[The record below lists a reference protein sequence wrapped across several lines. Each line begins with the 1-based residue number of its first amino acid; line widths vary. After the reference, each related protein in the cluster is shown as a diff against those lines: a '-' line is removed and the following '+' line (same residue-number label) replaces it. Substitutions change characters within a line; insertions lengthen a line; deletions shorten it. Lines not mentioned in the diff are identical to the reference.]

1 MRTPWHTAW
10 QGTDIV
16 VYRDDAEVDRFA
28 ADQIERVIFAHRGL
42 GETPGDLVFAVVE
55 LRDEYIILPAETGF
69 AGRVHFE
76 RTHIWED
83 KQCVY
88 WVTESQAPLPG
99 RLRRGLWMMWSSPS
113 YRRLP
118 RTELTGSIEKWPLVG
133 PETWEQRKWRR
144 IERSRPFGT
153 TSSGAF
159 DSSLHRKQA

>member
-16 VYRDDAEVDRFA
+16 VFRDDAEVDRFA

-42 GETPGDLVFAVVE
+42 GETPGDLAFALVE
-55 LRDEYIILPAETGF
+55 LQSDCIILPADTGF

-76 RTHIWED
+76 RTHFWEE

-88 WVTESQAPLPG
+88 WVPEAQASLPG
-99 RLRRGLWMMWSSPS
+99 RLRRGLWLMWATPS

-118 RTELTGSIEKWPLVG
+118 RTELSSTMDKWPLVG

-144 IERSRPFGT
+144 IERSRPFGAATSSALTAT
-153 TSSGAF
+153 TSKHA
-159 DSSLHRKQA
+159 